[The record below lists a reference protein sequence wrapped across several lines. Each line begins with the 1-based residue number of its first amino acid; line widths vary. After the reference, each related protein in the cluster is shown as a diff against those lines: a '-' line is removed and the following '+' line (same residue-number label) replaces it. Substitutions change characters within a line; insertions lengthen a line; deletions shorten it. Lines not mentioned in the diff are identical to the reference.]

1 MIHYWIIL
9 PLCNWLQTIY
19 IRNQWS
25 TKRLRG
31 QWTTQMEMVMF
42 RRSPTC
48 RGHAWTCFV
57 ARVFNALTS
66 FWGLKSCNMRTS
78 STMRSSF
85 HMNTGLASTL
95 ILLLS
100 ISSGGFLPFCFLL
113 SAGPT
118 FVPCI
123 AFPSFSLQKA
133 KS

>member
-1 MIHYWIIL
+1 MHGL
-9 PLCNWLQTIY
+9 ALLLGFLMP
-19 IRNQWS
+19 
-25 TKRLRG
+25 
-31 QWTTQMEMVMF
+31 
-42 RRSPTC
+42 
-48 RGHAWTCFV
+48 
-57 ARVFNALTS
+57 LTS
-66 FWGLKSCNMRTS
+66 FWGLKSFNMRTS

-118 FVPCI
+118 FVPRI
-123 AFPSFSLQKA
+123 AFPSFSLRKA